1 MFLNYVKY
9 NLVIKNDSL
18 KLAVTKCAKNTHF
31 VILTFCCLSI
41 LSIMPYL
48 VRIHTSESPCCICSL
63 MLCAQKTTRFVQSVT
78 NQNSVTGT

>member
-31 VILTFCCLSI
+31 VILTFCFLSI
-41 LSIMPYL
+41 L
-48 VRIHTSESPCCICSL
+48 
-63 MLCAQKTTRFVQSVT
+63 
-78 NQNSVTGT
+78 